1 MPLFTYQCTCGLRF
15 EKRVS
20 FSERGKEQTCD
31 CGQKAPQVLTSEV
44 GFTVHQ
50 ETQGTL
56 PQNTGF
62 SQIDASYDRVIAQ
75 DSEKKWEGIS
85 KRDEQKQK
93 LLAKNPG
100 VTKEDLGRNLDGSYR
115 VLPTRERQINERARI
130 INAIGMTKKAG
141 DVKAD
146 S

>member
-1 MPLFTYQCTCGLRF
+1 MPVFVYQCGCGLRF

-20 FSERGKEQTCD
+20 VGDRGKAQSCE
-31 CGQKAPQVLTSEV
+31 CGQSAQQVLSSDV

-75 DSEKKWEGIS
+75 DSEKKWGTIA
-85 KRDEQKQK
+85 KREEAKEV
-93 LLAKNPG
+93 LLHKNPG
-100 VTKEDLGRNLDGSYR
+100 KTKADLGRAVDGGYQILDER
-115 VLPTRERQINERARI
+115 TRKIGERGRI
-130 INAIGMTKKAG
+130 IHAIGATLKDKGSA
-141 DVKAD
+141 
-146 S
+146 SQ